1 MSVRNLSSIEGCLFH
16 SVDQSSIKSKTS
28 NFIGSTIITWTTLIG
43 LRLKGRFKEWLDG
56 WVAKVD
62 NNFSRL
68 GEFAKVDN
76 GFG

>member
-1 MSVRNLSSIEGCLFH
+1 MRLALCWPDSSIDML
-16 SVDQSSIKSKTS
+16 
-28 NFIGSTIITWTTLIG
+28 NTWTTLIG